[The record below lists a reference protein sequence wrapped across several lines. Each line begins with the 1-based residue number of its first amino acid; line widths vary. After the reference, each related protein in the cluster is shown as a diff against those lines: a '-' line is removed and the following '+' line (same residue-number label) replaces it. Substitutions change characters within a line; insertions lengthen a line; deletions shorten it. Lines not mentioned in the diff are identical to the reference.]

1 MQKMSK
7 SKVAIVVTSCV
18 LFIGGIV
25 AILLLFLLP
34 PKKTSSPQDFT
45 LSASNI
51 SIEVGSVVALPYS
64 CSIDDA
70 SITFESSDPSIA
82 RIVSSRILGVS
93 AGETTITITA
103 TYEGMTRT
111 ASLTVIVNDVY
122 SINIVPIK
130 NCSYSDGII
139 TYTDGAQFSYS
150 FVGDD
155 GSPVTGFDVTISS
168 SGITFT
174 KILSNII
181 LISHTSGT
189 ITFSCESLSFYQT
202 FTVIYSPL

>member
-1 MQKMSK
+1 M
-7 SKVAIVVTSCV
+7 VAV
-18 LFIGGIV
+18 
-25 AILLLFLLP
+25 
-34 PKKTSSPQDFT
+34 
-45 LSASNI
+45 
-51 SIEVGSVVALPYS
+51 PYS

-103 TYEGMTRT
+103 TYEGMART
-111 ASLTVIVNDVY
+111 ASLTVVVNDVY
-122 SINIVPIK
+122 SINIVPIE

-155 GSPVTGFDVTISS
+155 GSSVTGLDVTISS

-174 KILSNII
+174 KILSNIF
-181 LISHTSGT
+181 LTSHTSGT
-189 ITFSCESLSFYQT
+189 ITFSCESISFYQT
-202 FTVIYSPL
+202 FTVIYSPS